1 MPNRK
6 EDHFANKRIRL
17 FSMADARYANK
28 VFCSCSADQLSEEA
42 QSVRCKM
49 QVTKRKLVFRQIQR
63 GEVKS
68 KLTAFLGS

>member
-1 MPNRK
+1 
-6 EDHFANKRIRL
+6 
-17 FSMADARYANK
+17 MADARYANK

-49 QVTKRKLVFRQIQR
+49 QVTKRKPVFRQIQR